1 MDKDTLIEWPHVEAV
16 LQSFAEALCKQ
27 YKQNLKENDRYTT
40 LGTDTRLIDSVTAFV
55 EAGESA
61 YEVKLT
67 LNDYWKYVEED
78 TKPHFPPREA
88 ILRWV
93 KIKPVIPRPYN
104 GSIPSEEKLADLIC
118 WKIASK
124 GTKGTHDLAEARA
137 STIEAFRWQL
147 VEALAEDVEDAAQ
160 MIFKFIK

>member
-16 LQSFAEALCKQ
+16 LQSFAEALCEQ
-27 YKQNLKENDRYTT
+27 YKQNLKDNDRYTT
-40 LGTDTRLIDSVTAFV
+40 LGTDTRLIDSVAAFV
-55 EAGESA
+55 EAGASA

-93 KIKPVIPRPYN
+93 QIKPVIPRPYN
-104 GSIPSEEKLADLIC
+104 GRIPSEKSLAFLISR
-118 WKIASK
+118 KIARE
-124 GTKGTHDLAEARA
+124 GTKGTHDLAQARA
-137 STIEAFRWQL
+137 STVEAFREQL
-147 VEALAEDVEDAAQ
+147 AEALAADAAQ

>member
-16 LQSFAEALCKQ
+16 LQSFAEALCNQ

-55 EAGESA
+55 EAGASA

-67 LNDYWKYVEED
+67 LNDYWKYVEEG
-78 TKPHFPPREA
+78 TKPHWPPPKA
-88 ILRWV
+88 ILKWV
-93 KIKPVIPRPYN
+93 QIKPVIPQPYN
-104 GSIPSEEKLADLIC
+104 GRIPSEKSLAFLISR
-118 WKIASK
+118 KIARE
-124 GTKGTHDLAEARA
+124 GTKGTHDLAQARA

-147 VEALAEDVEDAAQ
+147 AEALAEDAAS